1 MNDDTK
7 KYDSLTNYE
16 VIIYMALG
24 ATLGMSM
31 TIFIHALKT
40 YCG

>member
-16 VIIYMALG
+16 VIIYMAF
-24 ATLGMSM
+24 MR
-31 TIFIHALKT
+31 LKRIA
-40 YCG
+40 GDK